1 MPLAACDLVS
11 ARARRGP
18 MLGDAKMQEM
28 LHFLGS
34 HAHDERL
41 MAAANCK
48 RAFRG
53 PAPPTFR
60 EAAEIIR
67 EVEAAEDNQYFSTGT
82 ENIESRLLWRDQ
94 MDRNMKRLLL
104 NAELAPNERLRCSH
118 VNGTYDWY
126 RQHGRKQA
134 RKEREAPPYLH
145 FDAAG
150 SPMAG
155 SLREK
160 KPKAAALERPQSLPD
175 LRLSAKDAAPQGRL
189 LSKQTGSRRSKHRH
203 SCHALSSP
211 LSTAGRL
218 QAAWE
223 QTPPGKP
230 SPQRWRDWC

>member
-1 MPLAACDLVS
+1 
-11 ARARRGP
+11 
-18 MLGDAKMQEM
+18 MQEM

-41 MAAANCK
+41 KAAANCK
-48 RAFRG
+48 RAFRE
-53 PAPPTFR
+53 PAPLTFR
-60 EAAEIIR
+60 AAAEIVR

-94 MDRNMKRLLL
+94 MDRNMRRLLL
-104 NAELAPNERLRCSH
+104 NAEMAPNEHLRGSH
-118 VNGTYDWY
+118 VNSTYDWY

-134 RKEREAPPYLH
+134 RKEREAPPFLH
-145 FDAAG
+145 FDVAG

-155 SLREK
+155 SLRERN
-160 KPKAAALERPQSLPD
+160 PKAAVLERPKSLPD
-175 LRLSAKDAAPQGRL
+175 LRQGKL
-189 LSKQTGSRRSKHRH
+189 LLKQVENRRSKHRH
-203 SCHALSSP
+203 NCHALSSP

-230 SPQRWRDWC
+230 TTPGKPSPPRWLV

>member
-1 MPLAACDLVS
+1 MM
-11 ARARRGP
+11 GY
-18 MLGDAKMQEM
+18 AKMQEM
-28 LHFLGS
+28 LHFLRS

-41 MAAANCK
+41 VAVANCK
-48 RAFRG
+48 RSVRE

-60 EAAEIIR
+60 EAAEIVR

-94 MDRNMKRLLL
+94 MDRNMRMLLL
-104 NAELAPNERLRCSH
+104 NAELAPNEHLRCSH
-118 VNGTYDWY
+118 VNSTYDWY

-134 RKEREAPPYLH
+134 RKERESPPFLH
-145 FDAAG
+145 FDVAG

-160 KPKAAALERPQSLPD
+160 KPKAAALERPQSLPN
-175 LRLSAKDAAPQGRL
+175 LRLSAADATPQGRI
-189 LSKQTGSRRSKHRH
+189 LSNQMGSRRSKRRHR
-203 SCHALSSP
+203 SQALSSP

-223 QTPPGKP
+223 QTPPGKS
-230 SPQRWRDWC
+230 SPQRWLV

>member
-1 MPLAACDLVS
+1 
-11 ARARRGP
+11 
-18 MLGDAKMQEM
+18 M

-41 MAAANCK
+41 KVAANCK
-48 RAFRG
+48 R
-53 PAPPTFR
+53 TFR
-60 EAAEIIR
+60 EPAPLTFRAAAEIVR

-94 MDRNMKRLLL
+94 MDRNMRTLLL
-104 NAELAPNERLRCSH
+104 NAEMAPNEHLRCSH
-118 VNGTYDWY
+118 VNSTYDWY

-134 RKEREAPPYLH
+134 RKEREAPPFLH
-145 FDAAG
+145 FDVAG

-155 SLREK
+155 SVREK
-160 KPKAAALERPQSLPD
+160 NPKAAVLERPKSLPD
-175 LRLSAKDAAPQGRL
+175 VRPLSKDAALQGKL
-189 LSKQTGSRRSKHRH
+189 LLKQVENRRSKHRH
-203 SCHALSSP
+203 NCHALSSP

-230 SPQRWRDWC
+230 SPPRWLV